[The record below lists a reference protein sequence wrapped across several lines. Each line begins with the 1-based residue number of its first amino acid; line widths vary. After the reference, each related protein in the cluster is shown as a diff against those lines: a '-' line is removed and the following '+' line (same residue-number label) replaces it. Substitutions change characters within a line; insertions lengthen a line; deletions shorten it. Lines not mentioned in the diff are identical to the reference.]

1 LVKHSDQLKV
11 LWKTFQND
19 WENCKKIW
27 KDEVAMKFEK
37 EFIKPWYCINELIQQ
52 LEILNEKLRKARKD
66 FL

>member
-1 LVKHSDQLKV
+1 LIKHLDQLKA

-19 WENCKKIW
+19 WGNCKKIW

-37 EFIKPWYCINELIQQ
+37 EFIEPWHCINELIHQ